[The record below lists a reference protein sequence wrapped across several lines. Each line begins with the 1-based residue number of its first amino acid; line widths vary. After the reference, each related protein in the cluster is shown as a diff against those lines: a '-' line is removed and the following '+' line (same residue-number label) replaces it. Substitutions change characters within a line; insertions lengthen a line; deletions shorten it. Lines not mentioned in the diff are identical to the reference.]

1 VRRAFSLVPEYLVTP
16 EADEVTNLM
25 DYGPALGRRF
35 RALKLWMV
43 LRYFG
48 EQGIAER
55 IRAHVALAQRFA
67 GWVDQDPGWERLAP
81 VPFSTVCFR
90 CRPPGYDDAALDSL
104 NQRLLEGV
112 NASGEVFLS
121 HTRLRGR
128 YALRLAVGNLRTT
141 EAHVRRAWELLR
153 EAAPLR

>member
-1 VRRAFSLVPEYLVTP
+1 
-16 EADEVTNLM
+16 
-25 DYGPALGRRF
+25 
-35 RALKLWMV
+35 
-43 LRYFG
+43 
-48 EQGIAER
+48 
-55 IRAHVALAQRFA
+55 
-67 GWVDQDPGWERLAP
+67 

-112 NASGEVFLS
+112 NATGEVFLS

-153 EAAPLR
+153 KAAPLR